1 MSQFDYG
8 TIDPTTKS
16 GSALAGDL
24 NSFRDA
30 LHSTHKGPAAPS
42 YAVAGLHWID
52 DTGDPIWLLKVF
64 DGADWIVEA
73 VIDTTNNVSYP
84 VSVNPVLTYP
94 TAGGSANA
102 LTLTP
107 AVPMTAYAN
116 RAKVTFTA
124 AFNNSGAA
132 TLNVS
137 GVGAKAIRT
146 IAGGTDIALV
156 AGNLQAGRKYEVVY
170 SSTANSGAGAWVLV
184 NLPVT
189 VGTTANTVAAGDD
202 SRITGALQ
210 RSGGQMT
217 GDLTLKGDPT
227 TALMAATKQ
236 YADARGAPDAV
247 MEDQKA
253 AGTAGGSATTG
264 AWIVRDLNTVVRNAG
279 SVVSLSGNEFT
290 PSVDGWVEWSS
301 PTGSPV
307 SNNSTRLY
315 DVTDGVVA
323 GFGTSNRKVDDASSS
338 YSFGGAFVTAGKTY
352 RIEHRFAT
360 AKSTDGLGM
369 AGTFQTEVYTRVRFW
384 RAA

>member
-1 MSQFDYG
+1 MGILDYSTTPGSNTTINGIGISGGSSIKYGNDAIMQFMADVRVAVTKSTDKAAGTYMAAKADHNQLWRVTG
-8 TIDPTTKS
+8 DATINLTSAATLTAGWALWVMADGGTATIDPA
-16 GSALAGDL
+16 GSEKI
-24 NSFRDA
+24 N
-30 LHSTHKGPAAPS
+30 
-42 YAVAGLHWID
+42 
-52 DTGDPIWLLKVF
+52 
-64 DGADWIVEA
+64 GAD
-73 VIDTTNNVSYP
+73 T
-84 VSVNPVLTYP
+84 
-94 TAGGSANA
+94 
-102 LTLTP
+102 LTLTSGNS
-107 AVPMTAYAN
+107 AFIVCTATAF
-116 RAKVTFTA
+116 RAII
-124 AFNNSGAA
+124 FNAAA
-132 TLNVS
+132 TL
-137 GVGAKAIRT
+137 
-146 IAGGTDIALV
+146 
-156 AGNLQAGRKYEVVY
+156 GNAAYL
-170 SSTANSGAGAWVLV
+170 N
-184 NLPVT
+184 
-189 VGTTANTVAAGDD
+189 VGTTAGTVAAGDD